1 MAYPLRGFPGEIG
14 AGKVVDH
21 RNAEWSLA
29 EIEQIELWT
38 AEFRYNGGKAFY
50 ERSLSYRNTREKRPL
65 SLIRIMSP
73 NSTPVRISH
82 PVTSCGGGSSR
93 NRFPS

>member
-1 MAYPLRGFPGEIG
+1 MSRAWPILCMDNSFSKKYYEEYGVDAVMNSPLLTGFPCEIG

-21 RNAEWSLA
+21 SNAEWSLS

-50 ERSLSYRNTREKRPL
+50 ELFLSYRNTREK
-65 SLIRIMSP
+65 
-73 NSTPVRISH
+73 VRCH
-82 PVTSCGGGSSR
+82 
-93 NRFPS
+93 